1 MKKTAK
7 HKASTPATHKPVRQ
21 TVRMRRRATLV
32 ALTFIGLAGVL
43 VWRAVDLQVLRNEF
57 LLAQGAARYLRVVE
71 VSAHRGMIVDRNGE
85 PLAVSTPVDS
95 LWMNPQDLV
104 QQKDAIEAL
113 AEALQQPVKALTKT
127 VTESAQEGREF
138 VYLERHMNPA
148 QAEAIMALELPG
160 VHSQRE
166 YRRYYPAGEVTAPL
180 IGFTNIDG
188 KGLEGLELA
197 YNKLLDGEPG
207 AKRVLKDR
215 LGRYVENVESIRAPQ
230 PGKTLTTSINLGIQY
245 LAYRELKT
253 AVQQHGAKSGSVVV
267 LDARTNEVL
276 AMVSQPS
283 YNPNNRAALIPGIAR
298 NRAVTDIFEPGS
310 SFKPFPIAA
319 ALESGRFEPHTPINT
334 SPGYIKV
341 GNFVVADRRNYG
353 LIDVTK
359 VLTKSINSGAT
370 RIALSLDPRQLWSV
384 LARLGFG
391 TLTGSGFPGEQ
402 TGQLRHYTRWQRVG
416 QATLAYGYGVSVT
429 PLQLAQGYSVIA
441 ANGVRRPISLVK
453 LEEPPTGQQV
463 LTPETARELRTMLET
478 VTTPEG
484 TGTAAAIAGY
494 HVAGKTGTARKAAD
508 GGYDKNRHVAVF
520 AGLAPATRPRL
531 ICVVVINEPTR
542 GGYHGGQVAAPVFH
556 DIMAGALRLLDI
568 PPDDLEPR
576 QPPAGPVIVAAQSM
590 VTTGSAQ

>member
-1 MKKTAK
+1 MKKPAQQKTANR
-7 HKASTPATHKPVRQ
+7 TT
-21 TVRMRRRATLV
+21 RMHRRAVLV
-32 ALTFIGLAGVL
+32 MLAFVVLAGTL

-57 LLAQGAARYLRVVE
+57 LLAQGAARYLRTVE
-71 VSAHRGMIVDRNGE
+71 VPAHRGMIVDRNGK

-104 QQKDAIEAL
+104 QQPEAIAAL
-113 AEALQQPVKALTKT
+113 AKALNRPLSQFTKT
-127 VTESAQEGREF
+127 VKESARSGREF

-148 QAEAIMALELPG
+148 EAEDIMALELPG

-166 YRRYYPAGEVTAPL
+166 YRRYYPAGEVMAPL
-180 IGFTNIDG
+180 LGFTNIDG

-197 YNKLLDGEPG
+197 YNKWLDGEPG

-215 LGRYVENVESIRAPQ
+215 LGRYVQNVDSIRPPE
-230 PGKTLTTSINLGIQY
+230 PGKTLTTSIHLGIQY
-245 LAYRELKT
+245 LAYRELKA
-253 AVQQHGAKSGSVVV
+253 AVQKHNATSGSVVV
-267 LDARTNEVL
+267 LDTRTNEVL

-283 YNPNNRAALIPGIAR
+283 YNPNNRADLIPGIAR

-359 VLTKSINSGAT
+359 VLTKSINSGAA

-384 LARLGFG
+384 LARMGFG

-402 TGQLRHYTRWQRVG
+402 TGQLRHYTRWHKVG
-416 QATLAYGYGVSVT
+416 QATLSYGYGVSVT
-429 PLQLAQGYSVIA
+429 PLQLAQGYSIIA
-441 ANGVRRPISLVK
+441 ANGIRRPVSLVE
-453 LEEPPTGQQV
+453 LEEPPTGQRV
-463 LTPETARELRTMLET
+463 LSVETARELRTMLET
-478 VTTPEG
+478 VTTQEG
-484 TGTAAAIAGY
+484 TGTLAAIEGY

-508 GGYDKNRHVAVF
+508 GGYDENRHVAVF
-520 AGLAPATRPRL
+520 AGLAPVTRPRL
-531 ICVVVINEPTR
+531 VCVVVINEPKR
-542 GGYHGGQVAAPVFH
+542 GGYHGGQIAAPVFH
-556 DIMAGALRLLDI
+556 DVMAGALRLLDI

-576 QPPAGPVIVAAQSM
+576 QTPAAGPVVVAAQGM
-590 VTTGSAQ
+590 TPARSAQ